1 MTMQTTHSHTAD
13 TAQTTRLLR
22 KGTRTMGASRD
33 LTAGNT
39 AGGST
44 ALLERAPQ
52 RSARAER
59 TRTAPVPSG
68 LKPRVAPHVPRGPRR
83 LGSKQVVSVRGRRV
97 TSTEAKRKFSTMSL
111 MALPLLILGIFG
123 AMLLSALST
132 QQTFTIEQLQSQE
145 RTLNNEI
152 ETLNRNVED
161 SRAAAEVAAKAD
173 AAGMLI
179 PVQPGIIN
187 VDAEGKA
194 HETRE
199 ADPAKTVRVVD
210 VNQETIRTDH
220 ATSDRKATRD
230 IADNLSAL
238 PQNALPTGRGAAPSL
253 PAVGEQSA
261 PAAPAQSIQQA
272 PDNRDAVP
280 AAPAA
285 DAPVAPADQA
295 GMQPA
300 LPGSF

>member
-1 MTMQTTHSHTAD
+1 
-13 TAQTTRLLR
+13 
-22 KGTRTMGASRD
+22 MGVSRD
-33 LTAGNT
+33 LTAGNN

-52 RSARAER
+52 RTTRQAER
-59 TRTAPVPSG
+59 TRTAPAPSG
-68 LKPRVAPHVPRGPRR
+68 LKPRIAPHVPRGPRR

-97 TSTEAKRKFSTMSL
+97 TTTEAKRKFSTMSL

-173 AAGMLI
+173 AAGMVV
-179 PVQPGIIN
+179 PVQPGIID
-187 VDAEGKA
+187 VAADGKA
-194 HETRE
+194 NETRE
-199 ADPAKTVRVVD
+199 ADPEKNLRIVD
-210 VNQETIRTDH
+210 VNEETIRTDK
-220 ATSDRKATRD
+220 ATSDRDATRD

-238 PQNALPTGRGAAPSL
+238 PSNSLPTGRGAAPSL
-253 PAVGEQSA
+253 PTPGSQSNGREAAPSA
-261 PAAPAQSIQQA
+261 PAA
-272 PDNRDAVP
+272 P

-285 DAPVAPADQA
+285 DAPAADTPEASAQEAPAGGA
-295 GMQPA
+295 LPA
-300 LPGSF
+300 LPGGF

>member
-1 MTMQTTHSHTAD
+1 
-13 TAQTTRLLR
+13 
-22 KGTRTMGASRD
+22 MGASRD

-39 AGGST
+39 TGGST
-44 ALLERAPQ
+44 ALLERTPRRTVRTTDAP
-52 RSARAER
+52 
-59 TRTAPVPSG
+59 RTATMPSG

-97 TSTEAKRKFSTMSL
+97 STTEAKRKFSKMSL
-111 MALPLLILGIFG
+111 LALPLLVLGIFG

-132 QQTFTIEQLQSQE
+132 QQTFTIQQLQSQE
-145 RTLNNEI
+145 RALNNEI

-173 AAGMLI
+173 AAGMVI

-199 ADPAKTVRVVD
+199 SDASKTVRVVD

-220 ATSDRKATRD
+220 ATSDQKATRD

-238 PQNALPTGRGAAPSL
+238 PQNTLRAGRGAAPSL
-253 PAVGEQSA
+253 PAMGEQAAPSAPAGQELDNRDAAPVA
-261 PAAPAQSIQQA
+261 PAAPI
-272 PDNRDAVP
+272 
-280 AAPAA
+280 APAA
-285 DAPVAPADQA
+285 DAPADVPAAPAGA
-295 GMQPA
+295 LPA
-300 LPGSF
+300 LPGGF

>member
-1 MTMQTTHSHTAD
+1 
-13 TAQTTRLLR
+13 
-22 KGTRTMGASRD
+22 MGASRD

-44 ALLERAPQ
+44 ALLERTPQ
-52 RSARAER
+52 RTTRHGER
-59 TRTAPVPSG
+59 TRTAPAPSG
-68 LKPRVAPHVPRGPRR
+68 LKPRIAPHVPRGPRR

-97 TSTEAKRKFSTMSL
+97 NTTDAKRKFSKRSL

-132 QQTFTIEQLQSQE
+132 QQTFTIEQLQGQE

-173 AAGMLI
+173 QAGMVV

-194 HETRE
+194 NETRE
-199 ADPAKTVRVVD
+199 ADPAKTIRVVD
-210 VNQETIRTDH
+210 VNEETIRTDR
-220 ATSDRKATRD
+220 ATSDSEATRD

-238 PQNALPTGRGAAPSL
+238 PQASLPASREASPSL
-253 PAVGEQSA
+253 PDAGRSSRTSAGDAAPAPAAPQAAGDASQAPQA
-261 PAAPAQSIQQA
+261 PAAPAGPEA
-272 PDNRDAVP
+272 PL
-280 AAPAA
+280 
-285 DAPVAPADQA
+285 
-295 GMQPA
+295 PA
-300 LPGSF
+300 LPGGL